1 MEIRISRE
9 SEVPLH
15 QQLAEHFVYLIATGQ
30 LKAGEALPSVRELA
44 RRLKIHHNTV
54 SEAYQDLVART
65 WLVGRRGSRVVVR
78 SGEEKALI
86 RRREDLDDLINTT
99 IRTAR
104 EQGYSLQELRE
115 RVRARL
121 LAQPPDH
128 FLIVEEEPGL
138 RRLLAEEIRA
148 SLRWPVQACSRQ
160 ELALNPGLAIG
171 ALAVAPEYAA
181 ADAASLAP
189 KDRPVI
195 SIAFSR
201 ADEHLKRVRQLR
213 DPSLIVVISISK
225 SFLQTARGVVAREL
239 GGRHTV
245 REIILPLDRFETLN
259 AADLIFADSVA
270 IGVIQHPKAVHYRL
284 ISHDSLEYLT
294 TAMASYR
301 IR

>member
-9 SEVPLH
+9 SEVPLR
-15 QQLAEHFVYLIATGQ
+15 QQLAEHFIYLIATGQ

-78 SGEEKALI
+78 SGEETAQI
-86 RRREDLDDLINTT
+86 RRGEDLDDLINMT

-128 FLIVEEEPGL
+128 FLIVEEELGL

-148 SLRWPVQACSRQ
+148 SLRWPAQACSRQ

-171 ALAVAPEYAA
+171 A
-181 ADAASLAP
+181 
-189 KDRPVI
+189 
-195 SIAFSR
+195 
-201 ADEHLKRVRQLR
+201 
-213 DPSLIVVISISK
+213 
-225 SFLQTARGVVAREL
+225 
-239 GGRHTV
+239 
-245 REIILPLDRFETLN
+245 
-259 AADLIFADSVA
+259 
-270 IGVIQHPKAVHYRL
+270 IQHPKAVHYRL